1 MVLLNFLFFESPI
14 GAIRVEYTQQGISSL
29 RFVDHLGENHTDN
42 PDLEQLILSDLK
54 GYFTQKNYTW
64 KSTVAPHLGTEFQ
77 EKVWKTLQDI
87 PAGEAWTY
95 RDIAERIGQSKAAQ
109 AVGNANG
116 QNPVLLR
123 VPCHRVIGSNGT
135 MVGYA
140 GELWRKEWLLSHEG
154 FAGLNQ
160 QMSLF

>member
-14 GAIRVEYTQQGISSL
+14 GIIRVEYTQQGISSL
-29 RFVDHLGENHTDN
+29 RFVEQMGDNHTDN
-42 PDLEQLILSDLK
+42 LELEQLILADLQ
-54 GYFTQKNYTW
+54 GYFTQKHYSW
-64 KSTVAPHLGTEFQ
+64 KCPVAPHLGTEFQ
-77 EKVWKTLQDI
+77 EKVWKSLTEI

-95 RDIAERIGQSKAAQ
+95 RDIADRIGQPKAAQ

-123 VPCHRVIGSNGT
+123 IPCHRVIGSNGA

-140 GELWRKEWLLSHEG
+140 GELWRKEWLLRHEG
-154 FAGLNQ
+154 YDGLNQ
-160 QMSLF
+160 QMNLF